1 MGGQSGL
8 KISRRSFSG
17 SSPPVA
23 VLRGIIL
30 ALALSVVL
38 LFIFALL
45 FYFTTV
51 SERITPYLV
60 FAVSTVAIFSGSA
73 YAGKKIGFKGW
84 LYGGVTGFLFVA
96 LLLVIGIFVLEN
108 VVTGGS
114 LISKLFIGF
123 VFGTAGGIWGVNRK

>member
-1 MGGQSGL
+1 MGGQAGL
-8 KISRRSFSG
+8 KSSRQSFSE
-17 SSPPVA
+17 SSPPAA

-30 ALALSVVL
+30 ALAISVVL

-60 FAVSTVAIFSGSA
+60 FAVSAVAIFSGSSS
-73 YAGKKIGFKGW
+73 AGKKIGHKGW
-84 LYGGVTGFLFVA
+84 LYGGITGSLFVA

-108 VVTGGS
+108 VVTGWS

-123 VFGTAGGIWGVNRK
+123 VFGTAGGMWGVNRK